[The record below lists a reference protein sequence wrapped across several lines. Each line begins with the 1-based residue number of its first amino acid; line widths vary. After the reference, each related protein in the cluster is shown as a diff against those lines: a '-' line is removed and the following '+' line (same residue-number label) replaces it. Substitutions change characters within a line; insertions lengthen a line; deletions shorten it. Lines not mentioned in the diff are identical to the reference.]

1 MGNKVLIDAVE
12 YEIKRTDE
20 PIIVDGQQCWASVD
34 YVKAQIKMRNRNIV
48 GAGREPRL
56 LMHEVVH
63 ALLHARGFYDEAN
76 NEELVEALAG
86 GVVNLIRDNPKLVEF
101 LEGKEKE

>member
-1 MGNKVLIDAVE
+1 MVDSVLIDAVA
-12 YEIKRTDE
+12 YEITRTDE

-34 YVKAQIKMRNRNIV
+34 YAKAQIKMRNRDIV

-63 ALLHARGFYDEAN
+63 ALLHARGFYNEDD

-101 LEGKEKE
+101 LEGQE